1 MKKQLLLALTLAS
14 SITMYGAAAHTFEPV
29 SALLSIVGGSIFCK
43 MIKCETVTTNIVY
56 VRDRDSE
63 KMNKRLQKMKE
74 EFEWE
79 EEFCR
84 PSPALEEGEKFCF
97 KNGIW
102 KVVK

>member
-1 MKKQLLLALTLAS
+1 MTKRLLLTLTLAS
-14 SITMYGAAAHTFEPV
+14 SITMCGTPAHAFEPV
-29 SALLSIVGGSIFCK
+29 STLLSIVGGSIFCK

-56 VRDRDSE
+56 VRDSE

-84 PSPALEEGEKFCF
+84 PSPALQEGEKFCF

>member
-1 MKKQLLLALTLAS
+1 
-14 SITMYGAAAHTFEPV
+14 MYGAPAHTFEPV